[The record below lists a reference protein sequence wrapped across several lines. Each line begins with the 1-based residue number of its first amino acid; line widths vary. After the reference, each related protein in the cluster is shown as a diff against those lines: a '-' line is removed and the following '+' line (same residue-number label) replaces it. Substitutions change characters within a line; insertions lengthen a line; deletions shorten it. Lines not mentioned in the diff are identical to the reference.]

1 VCAHCPGS
9 KEASPPLTSSTSGA
23 VFLAFLGSS
32 PTPPSK
38 LQSEQLGISSLRQAS
53 ITQLS
58 SLLCQLSLELSPVT
72 VAGDMR
78 LHGQFRMTFLSQ
90 DGYHTCQLHFTMDGS
105 IHRSGDEDLGVSVAI
120 PQPTMKCDATRA
132 QVHRLLRLCAEAEAV
147 SARFSYHGIAH
158 MRVTVLSILL
168 GVN

>member
-1 VCAHCPGS
+1 MVITPANSILPWM
-9 KEASPPLTSSTSGA
+9 
-23 VFLAFLGSS
+23 VAFTG
-32 PTPPSK
+32 
-38 LQSEQLGISSLRQAS
+38 R
-53 ITQLS
+53 
-58 SLLCQLSLELSPVT
+58 
-72 VAGDMR
+72 
-78 LHGQFRMTFLSQ
+78 
-90 DGYHTCQLHFTMDGS
+90 
-105 IHRSGDEDLGVSVAI
+105 GDEDLGVSVAI